1 MPDLQKGD
9 SFDFSADLE
18 VLAADRLGDALR
30 ERQSQLKF
38 AIAVIED
45 CQVKPDKNV
54 EGRLRIDM
62 NGRYARYFHVRLPD
76 DFKGEYI
83 PKKKHSIARA
93 LAQRDYDEKA
103 LAILQE
109 QLSQV
114 EMLLDVYDPA
124 KVDEYYAG
132 LHPSRRSMVR
142 PVRFS
147 DEELA
152 RRWLAIPYVRK
163 AFDGNAPEYFSAD
176 GLRVRSKS
184 EVIIADT
191 LVRMGVPF
199 KYECPCKLRGMGK
212 IHPDFTCLNLRTRK
226 TILWEHLGM
235 MDSSE
240 YSAKAV
246 SRIHGYNASGF
257 YLGVNLLVTMETVA
271 KPLSAK
277 TVVRTI
283 EQYLK

>member
-9 SFDFSADLE
+9 SFDFSEDFE

-38 AIAVIED
+38 AIAVIEGR
-45 CQVKPDKNV
+45 QGKPDKNV

-62 NGRYARYFHVRLPD
+62 NGSYARYFHVRSPD

-83 PKKKHSIARA
+83 PKKKHSIVRA
-93 LAQRDYDEKA
+93 LAQRDYDEKT

-114 EMLLDVYDPA
+114 EMLLDVYAPA
-124 KVDEYYAG
+124 KVDEFYAG
-132 LHPSRRSMVR
+132 LHPSRRSMVH
-142 PVRFS
+142 PVRLS
-147 DEELA
+147 DKELA

-163 AFDGNAPEYFSAD
+163 AFDGNVPEYFSAD

-199 KYECPCKLRGMGK
+199 KYECPCKIRGMGK

-246 SRIHGYNASGF
+246 SRIHSYNASGF
-257 YLGVNLLVTMETVA
+257 YLGVNLLVTMETA
-271 KPLSAK
+271 EKPLSAK
-277 TVVRTI
+277 SVVRTI